1 VNKIIRFAALAGALC
16 LPLLGLVP
24 AGASNNPTP
33 PGPSANS
40 PTIQCQV
47 VLPGFCLEP
56 GFAQAIP
63 SSQNLVP
70 SSDIALTTTG
80 QNGSLFADIDNN
92 AQDGSQD
99 FAFVPLGT
107 VPSSGHGA
115 FGFTPK
121 DNLLYH
127 GDLVAELSWFP
138 FGQDLGQC
146 AQETRLKHFVLR
158 ACDDGHDQIFI
169 LDQGRIPL
177 VGTTPPGYFR
187 VMPITH
193 TASLAGHD
201 CVTGRLSS
209 VVDAERCVRRLASSG
224 GPQFLTRI
232 P

>member
-1 VNKIIRFAALAGALC
+1 VSRIIRTAALVAGLC
-16 LPLLGLVP
+16 LPLLGL
-24 AGASNNPTP
+24 ATASASAAKP
-33 PGPSANS
+33 PPKPIANS

-47 VLPGFCLEP
+47 AIPGFCLQP

-70 SSDIALTTTG
+70 SSDISLTATG
-80 QNGSLFADIDNN
+80 FNGGLFADINN
-92 AQDGSQD
+92 NEQDGSQD

-127 GDLVAELSWFP
+127 GDLVAELSWVP

-146 AQETRLKHFVLR
+146 AQETWRKHFVLR
-158 ACDDGHDQIFI
+158 SCDDGRDQIFI

-187 VMPITH
+187 VMPIAH
-193 TASLAGHD
+193 TLSLAGHD

-209 VVDAERCVRRLASSG
+209 VVDAERCVRRVASTG
-224 GPQFLTRI
+224 GPQFLTSI